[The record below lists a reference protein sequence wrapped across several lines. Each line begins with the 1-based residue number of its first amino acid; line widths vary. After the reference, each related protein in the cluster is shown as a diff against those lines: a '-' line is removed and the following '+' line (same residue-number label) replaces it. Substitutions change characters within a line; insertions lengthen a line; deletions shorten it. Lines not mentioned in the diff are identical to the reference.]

1 MEVGEEEGGAPPF
14 FFFLILPHWIWQ
26 GRGGRERALAAPQRN
41 NSRLFNKLGQT
52 ERTAPPLRER
62 REQEQHIPRNAEQ
75 RHSRA
80 KKNSRDKNN
89 KNKKE
94 KLRKR
99 TTTQEEASPPPLPQ
113 KFFFFFFLVVET
125 HISGG
130 RVGNYFKKRPK
141 TYFLFLHAAIFVQ
154 KKKFVNPSQSKVS
167 SVEKS

>member
-1 MEVGEEEGGAPPF
+1 
-14 FFFLILPHWIWQ
+14 
-26 GRGGRERALAAPQRN
+26 
-41 NSRLFNKLGQT
+41 
-52 ERTAPPLRER
+52 LRER

-130 RVGNYFKKRPK
+130 RVGNYFKKKNGQKPISYFFTRP
-141 TYFLFLHAAIFVQ
+141 FSC
-154 KKKFVNPSQSKVS
+154 KKRNS
-167 SVEKS
+167 